1 MTQGGPETSLGSRYV
16 LLEEIGG
23 GAMGTV
29 RRARLR
35 DTGEIVAV
43 KLLRDGLAG
52 DQDLVLRFV
61 QERNVMRS
69 LDHPNIVPLRDF
81 IIEGDRLALVM
92 DLVEGGDLRGLLRRR
107 GTLPPAEAARLMAQ
121 VADALAAA
129 HALGV
134 VHRDV
139 KPGNVLIDTSGR
151 ARLSD
156 FGVAR
161 IVHGPGLTGT
171 SSILGTPAYLAPE
184 VAEGHSPTA
193 AVDVY
198 AVGLILYEL
207 LAGRP
212 PFAGDHPMALLR
224 QHSTAMPRRLPG
236 MPDALW
242 SLIWSCSGKD
252 PGARPAAAEVAAAL
266 HQAAPS
272 LEGLPALPPVP
283 RTAPS
288 SSTSEPLPGTGPAC
302 QPAAGSGSG
311 AHPQPSGPAA
321 TGPGSGVPQGGAQA
335 SGAGHSEAPQAGA
348 TPPPFD
354 PAASGVRSPG
364 PGAAAGPVRS
374 GSMPA
379 VPHSPAAS
387 GPMPAVPQSAATSGP
402 QPVPVG
408 TPAQP
413 PAGPAEPPTWPRG
426 AGAPPAGGRPGA
438 PATGAGTPAPQGK
451 PSRRGLVNAG
461 SAALTL
467 VLAGTALA
475 VTTPWKQAPAAPAA
489 APTAP
494 PSTPAG
500 PSSAPPS
507 AAGVDFTTPTPKS
520 LAEPK
525 ERSQTPK
532 VVVTITT
539 TAPNPATSAPTRTT
553 PKPKTRTTEPQRR
566 STEPDTGSE
575 QEEPPVKEEAP
586 QWRCRS
592 WLRTDSGVEMSPC
605 MAVTGNVIHLK
616 GQVRGSVRSDV
627 HVQLYDTDAD
637 TNLSQPF
644 ICTGVLPGPGEVAT
658 CGPFTL
664 TPPRTGAK
672 TDVRQRSRLTGN
684 TAWGGGAESPFIVW

>member
-29 RRARLR
+29 RRARQR

-69 LDHPNIVPLRDF
+69 LDHPHIVPLRDF
-81 IIEGDRLALVM
+81 VIEGDRLALVM

-121 VADALAAA
+121 VAEALAAA

-161 IVHGPGLTGT
+161 IVHGPRLTGT

-184 VAEGHSPTA
+184 VAEGDSPTA

-224 QHSTAMPRRLPG
+224 QHATAMPRRLPG

-252 PGARPAAAEVAAAL
+252 PHARPAAAEVAAAL

-283 RTAPS
+283 RSDPS
-288 SSTSEPLPGTGPAC
+288 SSTSEPLPASSSGTGPGPGPNA
-302 QPAAGSGSG
+302 
-311 AHPQPSGPAA
+311 SGP
-321 TGPGSGVPQGGAQA
+321 GISGV
-335 SGAGHSEAPQAGA
+335 PQAGA
-348 TPPPFD
+348 TPPPFGPAASGVWSPGSAAPGVVAPTPSD
-354 PAASGVRSPG
+354 PAASGAWSPG
-364 PGAAAGPVRS
+364 PGAAPGPVTS
-374 GSMPA
+374 GPMPA
-379 VPHSPAAS
+379 VPHASVTS
-387 GPMPAVPQSAATSGP
+387 GPMPAVPQSPASPGP
-402 QPVPVG
+402 QPVPVQ
-408 TPAQP
+408 TPSQP
-413 PAGPAEPPTWPRG
+413 PAGPVEPPTWPRG

-438 PATGAGTPAPQGK
+438 PATGAGAPAPQGK
-451 PSRRGLVNAG
+451 RSRRGLVIAG

-475 VTTPWKQAPAAPAA
+475 ITTPWKQEPAAPVA
-489 APTAP
+489 APSTL

-507 AAGVDFTTPTPKS
+507 AAAVDFTTPTPKS
-520 LAEPK
+520 LAKPK
-525 ERSQTPK
+525 ERRETPK
-532 VVVTITT
+532 VVVTVTT
-539 TAPNPATSAPTRTT
+539 TAPNPATSAPTRSAQ
-553 PKPKTRTTEPQRR
+553 KPKTKTAEPERR
-566 STEPDTGSE
+566 RTEPDTEGE
-575 QEEPPVKEEAP
+575 EEPPVREAAP

-592 WLRTDSGVEMSPC
+592 WLRTDGGVEMSPC
-605 MAVTGNVIHLK
+605 MAVTGDVIHLK

-672 TDVRQRSRLTGN
+672 TDVRQRWRLTGDPS
-684 TAWGGGAESPFIVW
+684 WGGGVESPYVVW